1 MSPKSPFWS
10 AKPVWVLLGL
20 VILIGAY
27 FGYVKEVENSSKAH
41 REMESIRADITRLKH
56 ENARLVRQLAV
67 VAERL
72 DQRGSGSQVVADS
85 PAPKRSS
92 KEVPARV
99 AERISKLKEYLSAHP
114 EMADPEMR
122 LLKDNDWAFPVSEIR
137 LDTEASKR
145 KALAQVRMQAQ
156 SRLGEMVA
164 AAVRDYIDANN
175 GQQPSNAAQ
184 LAPYLA
190 DPGSA
195 DLLQGFGKPDS
206 TASPGC
212 LFQRVSTVDEWY
224 GSTCYVSDN
233 QFYARGTGPGLVVEQ
248 AIAAFQQA
256 TGSPPSEASQIV
268 PYLRETVSP
277 STVNAVFDGLRP
289 SPSTPPVISQGGGM
303 SSTGGSGNPP

>member
-1 MSPKSPFWS
+1 
-10 AKPVWVLLGL
+10 
-20 VILIGAY
+20 
-27 FGYVKEVENSSKAH
+27 
-41 REMESIRADITRLKH
+41 MESVRADISRLKR
-56 ENARLVRQLAV
+56 ENARMLRQLAV

-72 DQRGSGSQVVADS
+72 DQQGSGSQVVADS
-85 PAPKRSS
+85 PTPKRPP
-92 KEVPARV
+92 KEVSARV

-122 LLKDNDWAFPVSEIR
+122 LLKDDDWAFPVSEIR
-137 LDTEASKR
+137 VDTEASKR

-184 LAPYLA
+184 LGPYLA
-190 DPGSA
+190 DPANA
-195 DLLQGFGKPDS
+195 DLLQGFGRPDS
-206 TASPGC
+206 TAPPGC
-212 LFQRVSTVDEWY
+212 LFQRVSAVDEWY

-233 QFYARGTGPGLVVEQ
+233 EFHAHGTGSGLVVEQ

-256 TGSPPSEASQIV
+256 SGSPPNEASQIV

-277 STVNAVFDGLRP
+277 STANAVFDGLRP
-289 SPSTPPVISQGGGM
+289 SPNTPPVISQDGGM
-303 SSTGGSGNPP
+303 YSTSGSGNPP